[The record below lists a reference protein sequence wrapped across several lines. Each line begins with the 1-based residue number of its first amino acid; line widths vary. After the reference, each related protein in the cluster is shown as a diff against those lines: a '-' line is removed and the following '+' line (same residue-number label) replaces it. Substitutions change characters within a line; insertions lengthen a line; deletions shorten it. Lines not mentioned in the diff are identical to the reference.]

1 MSESDFL
8 LAIDNVSKKLAHKFK
23 FGYHSFEDMKQQ
35 ATIFALEC
43 LDKYDSS
50 RPLENFLWTH
60 VRNRLFNYKRD
71 NYQRP
76 DKPCLKCPSYDPTF
90 SCSTNACQA
99 FANKN
104 DCELYRLWEKR
115 NSNKK
120 NIMSPQT
127 IEDSRLY
134 SESDNML
141 SNIANQEIIDIIDK
155 HIPPSERANYLKLK
169 HGHKISNIELSK
181 LKTII
186 LQIIQDHDTSS

>member
-1 MSESDFL
+1 
-8 LAIDNVSKKLAHKFK
+8 
-23 FGYHSFEDMKQQ
+23 
-35 ATIFALEC
+35 
-43 LDKYDSS
+43 
-50 RPLENFLWTH
+50 
-60 VRNRLFNYKRD
+60 
-71 NYQRP
+71 
-76 DKPCLKCPSYDPTF
+76 
-90 SCSTNACQA
+90 
-99 FANKN
+99 
-104 DCELYRLWEKR
+104 
-115 NSNKK
+115 
-120 NIMSPQT
+120 MSPQT